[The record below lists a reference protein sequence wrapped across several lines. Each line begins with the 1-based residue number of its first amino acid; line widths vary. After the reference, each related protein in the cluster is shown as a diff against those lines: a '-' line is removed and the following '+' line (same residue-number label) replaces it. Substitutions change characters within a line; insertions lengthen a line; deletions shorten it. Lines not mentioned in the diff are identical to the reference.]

1 MAKSPEDIKREALE
15 TATIVEE
22 TLRSITDNITL
33 AFEAAMAGTDRVS
46 QTVAK
51 DIQARFNK
59 LAKVTDD
66 LASNAFKLQQG
77 LLDVNKV
84 QDQINKRKTDE
95 LSLGTQLVTY
105 LRRQGNAIGTINDL
119 IEKQADGSL
128 KLTSLA
134 GGLDVEYKKL
144 IEDYKLTLEYG
155 DDFVKTLETQKAA
168 QDEINQKL
176 GNSGKLLK
184 GISKIPILGNLID
197 TNDALKAMTQNIAD
211 GGNKTSAMRAG
222 FKNLGSQIKTS
233 LLDPL
238 VLLGVT
244 IKLFKELVKMGL
256 AFSQR
261 TAEIAR
267 NLGISSSEAK
277 ILNQRFSDITASSN
291 NLLSTQTNLLEATN
305 QINYRFGTSAMLT
318 ESMLEDQ
325 IDLTKKLGLSGE
337 EAAAF
342 AEYSLLSGKSQE
354 DIVNSIGKQNKSL
367 FSNKKVISEV
377 ARIEGQLSAQY
388 KNDPKSLAQAVIQA
402 QKLGMTLEQTQKIS
416 KSLLNFE
423 ESISNELSAEL
434 LTGMDL
440 NLEKARYLALTGKSA
455 EAAEE
460 LMKNLGPNGLN
471 KFNNMNVIQQ
481 EALASALGM
490 NADELANSLRT
501 QQAISKLSVKDKQA
515 YKDAI
520 KAAQEKGDYDKAAA
534 LEKQMNQGKEFELA
548 KVNLDA
554 QQKFN
559 AAVDKLKGLLASIV
573 EGPLGQ
579 MAETIANMIA
589 GITKIPGVK
598 EILGYAAPIAAV
610 LTGGM
615 LIKSLTGF
623 GAKGTP
629 MNPMVVTMAGSS
641 GGGMVDD
648 LFGSNRGTKGGLGR
662 LSKAAKGGGF
672 KGLTKSAGRI
682 LKSSMKGNALTA
694 TIMGL
699 ADAGMN
705 ISEGQSPWESIGR
718 AAITGLSSFGAGALG
733 TLVAPGAG
741 TIAGGIAGGIAGD
754 KLGDL
759 IFGERVEM
767 AKGGIVTK
775 PTRALVGEAGPE
787 AVVPLSKLMNEFI
800 EMKKYLSQIATKE
813 GSIYMDSVKVGT
825 TFTVGTYKTQ

>member
-1 MAKSPEDIKREALE
+1 
-15 TATIVEE
+15 
-22 TLRSITDNITL
+22 
-33 AFEAAMAGTDRVS
+33 
-46 QTVAK
+46 
-51 DIQARFNK
+51 
-59 LAKVTDD
+59 
-66 LASNAFKLQQG
+66 
-77 LLDVNKV
+77 
-84 QDQINKRKTDE
+84 
-95 LSLGTQLVTY
+95 
-105 LRRQGNAIGTINDL
+105 
-119 IEKQADGSL
+119 
-128 KLTSLA
+128 
-134 GGLDVEYKKL
+134 
-144 IEDYKLTLEYG
+144 
-155 DDFVKTLETQKAA
+155 
-168 QDEINQKL
+168 
-176 GNSGKLLK
+176 
-184 GISKIPILGNLID
+184 LGNLID

-244 IKLFKELVKMGL
+244 IKLLKELVNMGL

-261 TAEIAR
+261 TADIAR

-305 QINYRFGTSAMLT
+305 QINDRFGTSAMLT

-354 DIVNSIGKQNKSL
+354 DIVDAIGKQNKGL
-367 FSNKKVISEV
+367 LNNKKVIQAV
-377 ARIEGQLSAQY
+377 AKVEGQLHAQY
-388 KNDPKSLAQAVIQA
+388 KGNPELIAKAVIQA
-402 QKLGMTLEQTQKIS
+402 QKLGMTLEDTQGIA

-423 ESISNELSAEL
+423 ESITNELSAEL

-440 NLEKARYLALTGKSA
+440 NLEKARYLALQGKSA
-455 EAAEE
+455 EATAE
-460 LMKNLGPNGLN
+460 LMKNLGPNGLV
-471 KFNNMNVIQQ
+471 KFQNMNVIQQ
-481 EALASALGM
+481 EALAGALGM
-490 NADELANSLRT
+490 SADKLADSLKT
-501 QQAISKLSVKDKQA
+501 QQALSRLSTIDKQA
-515 YKDAI
+515 YQDAI
-520 KAAQEKGDYDKAAA
+520 QAAQEKGDYDKASA
-534 LEKQMNQGKEFELA
+534 LERQMNQGKEFKLA
-548 KVNLDA
+548 DQQLSA
-554 QQKFN
+554 QEKFN
-559 AAVDKLKGLLASIV
+559 SAVDKLKGLLSSIV

-589 GITKIPGVK
+589 GISKIPGVK
-598 EILGYAAPIAAV
+598 EVLGYAAPIAAV

-615 LIKSLTGF
+615 LIKSLT
-623 GAKGTP
+623 KGTSF
-629 MNPMVVTMAGSS
+629 NPMVVTIAGGMGGGGS
-641 GGGMVDD
+641 GGGGMMDN
-648 LFGSNRGTKGGLGR
+648 LFGPNRGTKGGLGR

-682 LKSSMKGNALTA
+682 LKSGMKGNALTA

-705 ISEGQSPWESIGR
+705 ISEGQSPGESIGR
-718 AAITGLSSFGAGALG
+718 AAITGLSSFGTGALG

-767 AKGGIVTK
+767 ATGGIVTK
-775 PTRALVGEAGPE
+775 PTKALVGEAGPE
-787 AVVPLSKLMNEFI
+787 AVIPLSQLMNEFS
-800 EMKKYLSQIATKE
+800 EMKRYLAQMASKEVNNKPIIVENSIDGTKF
-813 GSIYMDSVKVGT
+813 GT
-825 TFTVGTYKTQ
+825 AVAMNTYKIK

>member
-1 MAKSPEDIKREALE
+1 MAIPSPDDLRNLREEAESLNSILDTYVDKIKDNAKLIAKITGDSAKAYDPQVSKTKNLAKELQTISEETLSNAKERGNIEKSLNSIQKELLANQTKREAIAKRLT
-15 TATIVEE
+15 TATRAEQRI
-22 TLRSITDNITL
+22 LL
-33 AFEAAMAGTDRVS
+33 
-46 QTVAK
+46 
-51 DIQARFNK
+51 DI
-59 LAKVTDD
+59 LDSYDD
-66 LASNAFKLQQG
+66 AISASKELIENTKSLASTFIDIESNLG
-77 LLDVNKV
+77 ITGNILEG
-84 QDQINKRKTDE
+84 IN
-95 LSLGTQLVTY
+95 
-105 LRRQGNAIGTINDL
+105 
-119 IEKQADGSL
+119 
-128 KLTSLA
+128 
-134 GGLDVEYKKL
+134 
-144 IEDYKLTLEYG
+144 
-155 DDFVKTLETQKAA
+155 
-168 QDEINQKL
+168 
-176 GNSGKLLK
+176 
-184 GISKIPILGNLID
+184 KIPILNKFLDVKSALEASNKEAASLTG
-197 TNDALKAMTQNIAD
+197 TRWSVMGAALKSLGQ
-211 GGNKTSAMRAG
+211 SLR
-222 FKNLGSQIKTS
+222 KNLS
-233 LLDPL
+233 DPL
-238 VLLGVT
+238 VLIGVT
-244 IKLFKELVKMGL
+244 IKLFKELVNMGL

-305 QINYRFGTSAMLT
+305 QINDRFGTSAMLT

-354 DIVNSIGKQNKSL
+354 DIVNAIGKQNKGL
-367 FSNKKVISEV
+367 LNNKKVIQAV
-377 ARIEGQLSAQY
+377 AKVGGQLNAQY
-388 KNDPKSLAQAVIQA
+388 KGNPELIAKAVVQA
-402 QKLGMTLEQTQKIS
+402 QKLGMTLEDTQGIA

-423 ESISNELSAEL
+423 ESIANELSAEL
-434 LTGMDL
+434 ITGMDL
-440 NLEKARYLALTGKSA
+440 NLEKARYLALQGKSA
-455 EAAEE
+455 EAAAE

-471 KFNNMNVIQQ
+471 KFQNMNVIQQ
-481 EALASALGM
+481 EALAGALGM
-490 NADELANSLRT
+490 SADQLADSLKT
-501 QQAISKLSVKDKQA
+501 QQRLNKLLPEEKRA

-615 LIKSLTGF
+615 LIKSLT
-623 GAKGTP
+623 KGTSF
-629 MNPMVVTMAGSS
+629 NPMVVTMAGGS

-662 LSKAAKGGGF
+662 LSKAFKGGGF
-672 KGLTKSAGRI
+672 KGLTKSAGRM
-682 LKSSMKGNALTA
+682 LKSSMRGNALTA

-787 AVVPLSKLMNEFI
+787 AVLPLTQLTNEFA
-800 EMKKYLSQIATKE
+800 EMKRYLAQIANKE

>member
-1 MAKSPEDIKREALE
+1 MATPSPDDLKKLREEAESLNSILDTYVDKIKDNAKLIAKITGDSAKAYDPQVSKTKNLAKELQTISEETLSNAKERGNIEKSLNSIQKELLANQTKREAIAKRLT
-15 TATIVEE
+15 TATRAEQRI
-22 TLRSITDNITL
+22 LL
-33 AFEAAMAGTDRVS
+33 
-46 QTVAK
+46 
-51 DIQARFNK
+51 DI
-59 LAKVTDD
+59 LDSYDD
-66 LASNAFKLQQG
+66 AISASKELIENTKSLASTFIDIESNLG
-77 LLDVNKV
+77 ITGNILEG
-84 QDQINKRKTDE
+84 IN
-95 LSLGTQLVTY
+95 
-105 LRRQGNAIGTINDL
+105 
-119 IEKQADGSL
+119 
-128 KLTSLA
+128 
-134 GGLDVEYKKL
+134 
-144 IEDYKLTLEYG
+144 
-155 DDFVKTLETQKAA
+155 
-168 QDEINQKL
+168 
-176 GNSGKLLK
+176 
-184 GISKIPILGNLID
+184 KIPILNKFLDVKSALEASNKEAALLTG
-197 TNDALKAMTQNIAD
+197 TRWSVMGAALKSLGQ
-211 GGNKTSAMRAG
+211 SLR
-222 FKNLGSQIKTS
+222 KNLS
-233 LLDPL
+233 DPL
-238 VLLGVT
+238 VLIGVT
-244 IKLFKELVKMGL
+244 IKLFKELVNMGL

-305 QINYRFGTSAMLT
+305 QINDRFGTSAMLT

-377 ARIEGQLSAQY
+377 AKIEGQLSAQY

-534 LEKQMNQGKEFELA
+534 LEKQMNQGKEFKLA
-548 KVNLDA
+548 EINLSA
-554 QQKFN
+554 QEKFN

-598 EILGYAAPIAAV
+598 EMLGYAAPIAAV

-615 LIKSLTGF
+615 LIKSLT
-623 GAKGTP
+623 KGTSF
-629 MNPMVVTMAGSS
+629 NPMVVTMAGGMGGGGSFS
-641 GGGMVDD
+641 GGGGGTAWGGKPGKIPKGFKFPKNTGPMGK
-648 LFGSNRGTKGGLGR
+648 LAKFGKFAGKASPYALLGGLALDYGAEKASEAGNKN
-662 LSKAAKGGGF
+662 LS
-672 KGLTKSAGRI
+672 
-682 LKSSMKGNALTA
+682 
-694 TIMGL
+694 
-699 ADAGMN
+699 
-705 ISEGQSPWESIGR
+705 
-718 AAITGLSSFGAGALG
+718 TGLSVTSGVLS
-733 TLVAPGAG
+733 GAG
-741 TIAGGIAGGIAGD
+741 TGAMIGSVIPGIGTAIGAGVGGLIGGIGSYFSNQSETA
-754 KLGDL
+754 L
-759 IFGERVEM
+759 